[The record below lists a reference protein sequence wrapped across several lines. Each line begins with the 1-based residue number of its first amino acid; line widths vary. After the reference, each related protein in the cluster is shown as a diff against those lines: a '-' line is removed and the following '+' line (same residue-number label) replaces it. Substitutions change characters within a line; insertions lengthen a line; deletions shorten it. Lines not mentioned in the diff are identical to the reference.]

1 MMEKT
6 RVFFLVENTLMFDKN
21 AYVFHV
27 KKVVKLNKNGA
38 FFTVLRHEEPMGAP
52 KSKKKKLILKVYW
65 IKYLHYLNVIFY
77 VYS

>member
-1 MMEKT
+1 MFSFFYGEWLRILEDDGENT
-6 RVFFLVENTLMFDKN
+6 CFFLVENTLMFDKN

-52 KSKKKKLILKVYW
+52 KSKKKNCNPF
-65 IKYLHYLNVIFY
+65 HYF
-77 VYS
+77 

>member
-52 KSKKKKLILKVYW
+52 KSKKK
-65 IKYLHYLNVIFY
+65 
-77 VYS
+77 

>member
-1 MMEKT
+1 M
-6 RVFFLVENTLMFDKN
+6 VENTLMFDKN

-52 KSKKKKLILKVYW
+52 KSKKKNGRQIKV
-65 IKYLHYLNVIFY
+65 KQA
-77 VYS
+77 SSET